1 MKTLVTIGR
10 GGTGKSSF
18 TALMAKALIEAN
30 QAPILLVDAD
40 PDQNL
45 AEMLGVDLKEAGKS
59 TIADLIVS
67 TFIKGGGTTVGVPPT
82 QRIESRIWENGL
94 YESKNFDF
102 MAVGT
107 KWVEGCYCMPNSA
120 LKGALESLTKTYK
133 YVLIDSP
140 AGLENLNR
148 RITSNVNDVFDILDH
163 SKKSQDHV
171 RRAYKIAKE
180 VDMQFEN
187 FYIVGGYRF
196 PAELGKQAE
205 DDLKFK
211 YLGKIEADDELD
223 EYVLDGKSLLDLSKD
238 NKAYLSV
245 KKILQSLGYLI
256 IPESFTQF
264 FGNLAYL
271 YLHRDFCLRNL
282 ERFKKTVIQHSRK
295 PLQRFPN

>member
-1 MKTLVTIGR
+1 MKTLVTVGR

-18 TALMAKALIEAN
+18 TALMAKCFIEAGIS
-30 QAPILLVDAD
+30 PLLLVDAD

-67 TFIKGGGTTVGVPPT
+67 TFIEQGGTTVGIPPT

-102 MAVGT
+102 LAVGT

-120 LKGALESLTKTYK
+120 LKGALESLTKNYK
-133 YVLIDSP
+133 FVLVDSP

-148 RITSNVNDVFDILDH
+148 RITSEVNDIFDILDH

-180 VDMQFEN
+180 VDMKFEN

-205 DDLKFK
+205 ADLKFK
-211 YLGKIEADDELD
+211 YLGKISADDQLD
-223 EYVLDGKSLLDLSKD
+223 EYVLDGKSLLDLPND
-238 NKAYLSV
+238 NKGYLSV
-245 KKILQSLGYLI
+245 KEILNKLGYL
-256 IPESFTQF
+256 
-264 FGNLAYL
+264 
-271 YLHRDFCLRNL
+271 
-282 ERFKKTVIQHSRK
+282 
-295 PLQRFPN
+295 

>member
-1 MKTLVTIGR
+1 MKTLVTVGR

-18 TALMAKALIEAN
+18 TALMAKSLIEAE
-30 QAPILLVDAD
+30 QSPLLLVDAD

-67 TFIKGGGTTVGVPPT
+67 TFIEQGGTTVGVPPT

-102 MAVGT
+102 LAVGT
-107 KWVEGCYCMPNSA
+107 KWVEGCYCMPNTA
-120 LKGALESLTKTYK
+120 LKGALESLTKNYK
-133 YVLIDSP
+133 YVLVDSP

-148 RITSNVNDVFDILDH
+148 RITSDVNDIFDILDH

-180 VDMQFEN
+180 VDMKFEN
-187 FYIVGGYRF
+187 FYLVGGYRF

-205 DDLKFK
+205 ADLKFK
-211 YLGKIEADDELD
+211 YLGKIEADDQLD
-223 EYVLDGKSLLDLSKD
+223 EYVLNGKSLLELPTD

-245 KKILQSLGYLI
+245 KNILKTLGYL
-256 IPESFTQF
+256 
-264 FGNLAYL
+264 
-271 YLHRDFCLRNL
+271 
-282 ERFKKTVIQHSRK
+282 
-295 PLQRFPN
+295 